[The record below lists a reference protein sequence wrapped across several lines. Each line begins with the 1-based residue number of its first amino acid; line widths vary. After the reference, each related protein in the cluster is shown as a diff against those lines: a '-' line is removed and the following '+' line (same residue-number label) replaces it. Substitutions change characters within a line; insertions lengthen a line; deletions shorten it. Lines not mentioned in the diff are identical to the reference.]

1 MEGPTPRA
9 KYRRGTSRLGAS
21 HARGPRRRPLGKRHS
36 RRARDAGVSDGQD
49 GGRRASHYRAGSR
62 SLSGDRAARR
72 RDFIPGVLDV
82 AAVHP
87 LPPLVGSSS
96 LATRRRSNSF
106 LLVISPLLFVLGGH
120 RGEAPKTMRPHRP
133 SRIGGRKLGIPHS
146 SFASSY
152 RSSKSAL
159 LTAYGSEPFS
169 WLDTR

>member
-21 HARGPRRRPLGKRHS
+21 HARGPRRPGKRHS
-36 RRARDAGVSDGQD
+36 SRARDAGVPDGQD

-87 LPPLVGSSS
+87 LPPLGSRSFQ
-96 LATRRRSNSF
+96 TRRRSNSF

-120 RGEAPKTMRPHRP
+120 RAEAPKTMRPHRP
-133 SRIGGRKLGIPHS
+133 SRIDGRKLGIPHS

-152 RSSKSAL
+152 SSSKSAL
-159 LTAYGSEPFS
+159 LTAYGSEPSS